1 MAVAVTLV
9 KKLYNQDKT
18 LKQFVVDASLVLT
31 GNYGGGATHGDT
43 MDVSKLGIPSG
54 YVPTQVE
61 FFEYPA
67 APAVPSG
74 YASLMTYTKGT
85 NQTNG
90 LLNIVTAPGTEY
102 TQGSAYNAGLLAAV
116 LFARV
121 WFEKFA

>member
-18 LKQFVVDASLVLT
+18 NKQFVVDAALALT

-43 MDVSKLGIPSG
+43 MDVSKLGIPSH
-54 YVPTQVE
+54 YLPVQVE
-61 FFEYPA
+61 FFEAPN

-74 YASLMTYTKGT
+74 YASLMTYTLGT

-121 WFEKFA
+121 WFQKEI